1 MYRTR
6 KNMVSI
12 EWMRNERFSISGTG
26 ESLEMRQD
34 RKREN

>member
-1 MYRTR
+1 MA
-6 KNMVSI
+6 SI
-12 EWMRNERFSISGTG
+12 ECTGNERFSVSGTG